1 MRKVT
6 VMAGMVSL
14 AFLFVGCQNSGDELN
29 AQDQETV
36 ETDDSELEEPEMEND
51 ENDDSGGDDSSEAPE
66 YETIEAEERY
76 SIITHLV
83 DEDQAFYTA
92 YSINRDENG
101 TLENSLV
108 ESDPSEQ
115 QMLRA
120 YADLSVESQ
129 ELTVQFN
136 AEGNEL
142 ATTTAQTTAF
152 YESLFGISD
161 LYGMKEIVFLNPDGE
176 TDIIVAEREVNAPL
190 NVEEER
196 GATRGYYTVYDE
208 ALEETLFL
216 SGGAL
221 EERVINDED
230 ERLSFSETVEKM
242 TTIDRED
249 SFYASAIV
257 EGIEIVDA
265 RMDNGVASVQYTME
279 EEIVSEADRTV
290 FENAIQL
297 AALDFD
303 VSELEMLNDTLQER
317 VLYPLIE

>member
-6 VMAGMVSL
+6 AMAGMVSL
-14 AFLFVGCQNSGDELN
+14 AFLFVGCQSSGEELN
-29 AQDQETV
+29 AQDQETM
-36 ETDDSELEEPEMEND
+36 ETDDSELEEPEMDND
-51 ENDDSGGDDSSEAPE
+51 ENGGSGGDVSDEKPE

-76 SIITHLV
+76 SINAHLV

-115 QMLRA
+115 EMLSA

-129 ELTVQFN
+129 GLTVQFN

-142 ATTTAQTTAF
+142 ATTSAQTALF
-152 YESLFGISD
+152 YESLFGVSD
-161 LYGMKEIVFLNPDGE
+161 LYGIEEIVFLNSDGE

-216 SGGAL
+216 SGGAV
-221 EERVINDED
+221 EEQVLNDED
-230 ERLSFSETVEKM
+230 ELLSFSETVEKM
-242 TTIDRED
+242 TTIDQD
-249 SFYASAIV
+249 GAFYDSAIV

-279 EEIVSEADRTV
+279 EESVLEADRTV

-303 VSELEMLNDTLQER
+303 ASKVELMNDTLQER

>member
-1 MRKVT
+1 MREVT
-6 VMAGMVSL
+6 AMAGMVSL
-14 AFLFVGCQNSGDELN
+14 AFLLIGCQSSGDELN
-29 AQDQETV
+29 VQDQETV
-36 ETDDSELEEPEMEND
+36 ETVDRELEEREMEND
-51 ENDDSGGDDSSEAPE
+51 ENGGSDNDDSDETSD
-66 YETIEAEERY
+66 YETIEAEKRY
-76 SIITHLV
+76 SIQTHLV
-83 DEDQAFYTA
+83 DEDPAFYTA

-115 QMLRA
+115 EMLSA

-136 AEGNEL
+136 SEGNEL
-142 ATTTAQTTAF
+142 ATTSAQTALF
-152 YESLFGISD
+152 YESLFGVSD

-176 TDIIVAEREVNAPL
+176 TDIIVAEREVNEPL

-216 SGGAL
+216 SGGAV
-221 EERVINDED
+221 EEQVLNDED
-230 ERLSFSETVEKM
+230 ELLSFSETVEKM
-242 TTIDRED
+242 TTIDQD
-249 SFYASAIV
+249 GAFYDSAIV

-297 AALDFD
+297 AALDFHA
-303 VSELEMLNDTLQER
+303 SEVELLNDTLQER
-317 VLYPLIE
+317 VLYSLIE

>member
-6 VMAGMVSL
+6 AMAGIVSL
-14 AFLFVGCQNSGDELN
+14 AFLFVGCQSSGDELN
-29 AQDQETV
+29 AQDQQTM
-36 ETDDSELEEPEMEND
+36 ETDDSELEEPEMDND
-51 ENDDSGGDDSSEAPE
+51 ENGGSDNDDSDETPD

-76 SIITHLV
+76 SIQTHLV

-115 QMLRA
+115 EMLSA
-120 YADLSVESQ
+120 YADLSVESP

-136 AEGNEL
+136 AERNEL
-142 ATTTAQTTAF
+142 ATTSTQTVLF

-161 LYGMKEIVFLNPDGE
+161 LYGIKEIVFLNPDGE

-196 GATRGYYTVYDE
+196 GAARGYYIVYDE

-216 SGGAL
+216 SGGAV
-221 EERVINDED
+221 EEQVLNDED

-242 TTIDRED
+242 TTIDQD
-249 SFYASAIV
+249 GAFYNSAII
-257 EGIEIVDA
+257 EGIEILDA

-297 AALDFD
+297 AALDFHA
-303 VSELEMLNDTLQER
+303 SELELLNDTLQER
-317 VLYPLIE
+317 VLYSLIE